1 MLNDTDEACLGR
13 ETESNKPEKSNEA
26 KRVYNYHVVRKD
38 KNQDAL
44 WESD

>member
-1 MLNDTDEACLGR
+1 MGPAWVGR
-13 ETESNKPEKSNEA
+13 QSNKPEKSNKA
-26 KRVYNYHVVRKD
+26 KRVYNVVRKD